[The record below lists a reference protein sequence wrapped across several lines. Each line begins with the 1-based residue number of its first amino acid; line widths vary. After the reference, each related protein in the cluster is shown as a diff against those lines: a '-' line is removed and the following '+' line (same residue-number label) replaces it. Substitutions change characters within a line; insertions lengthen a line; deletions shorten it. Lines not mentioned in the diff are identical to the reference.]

1 MDNITNK
8 QLIKVEYKYLG
19 KLIVAVVNQN
29 KPSIFIEYFIK
40 LTNFIILNNV
50 LSLDT
55 YLMEYKTSSPNLG
68 LSKL

>member
-40 LTNFIILNNV
+40 LTNFITLNNV